1 MSLGPVEFLALKFP
15 EERISREVVDALTAL
30 VTGGTIRIVDVLV
43 ARKSDDG
50 DINVIEL
57 SDLDPE
63 TLLALDPLVDDVMG
77 LISESDVRQMAAS
90 MDKGTSVGFLLYENT
105 WATRFRDAVV
115 SARGEI
121 LFHER
126 LPSAVVDSLLASAA
140 DPEPA
145 SAS

>member
-1 MSLGPVEFLALKFP
+1 MSLGPVEFLAIKFP

-30 VTGGTIRIVDVLV
+30 VNSGTLRIIDVLV
-43 ARKSDDG
+43 ARKNASG
-50 DINVIEL
+50 DISIVEL

-63 TLLALDPLVDDVMG
+63 TVQALDPVVDEVMG

-90 MDKGTSVGFLLYENT
+90 MENGTSAGFLLYENT

-115 SARGEI
+115 SARGELI
-121 LFHER
+121 IHER
-126 LPSAVVDSLLASAA
+126 LPRAVVDALLASASE
-140 DPEPA
+140 PEAA